1 LNGASAQTITVEG
14 LPVDPTT
21 NLSLEPF
28 MMNMMPFIP
37 QECMATSDVFAGY
50 EDQILVVKSDGSDYF
65 VPSFGVETLSEMC
78 PGEGYAIFLNGADGI
93 NFTYPMGMALY
104 SDDMMDD
111 YKLRTRTD
119 AVTKTGLSHLVL
131 ITDISGEVQ
140 AGDQLRAYANDV
152 LVGEI
157 NIVSEHLEG
166 YQIDLVA
173 VGGADLTEWGGP
185 ELSGYRSGDAIELRL
200 YSESRNVELRVSTS
214 LDNNAYGNDTEM
226 SIGSVVVLNEN
237 AIITSFELTQNYPN
251 PFNPSTTI
259 DYNIHSSGYVS
270 LNVYD
275 VMGRLV
281 RTLVDEYKEAG
292 NANGYSVTWNGL
304 DNLGN
309 KVSTGVYIYSLQAQ
323 GVSTTKKMVLMK

>member
-1 LNGASAQTITVEG
+1 MDDEACNYNSEANLDDGSCDYDSCAGCTDSEASNYDKDANIDDGSCSYEILQELVMNPYQMNYVSLNILPEDNSTSALLSGADLLIVSNDASDYYVPSFNVDQIGTLESDEAFSCFLNGASAQTITVEG

-93 NFTYPMGMALY
+93 DFTYPMGMALY

-166 YQIDLVA
+166 YPIDLVA

-185 ELSGYRSGDAIELRL
+185 ELSGYRSGDAIDLDFI
-200 YSESRNVELRVSTS
+200 VSQ
-214 LDNNAYGNDTEM
+214 EM
-226 SIGSVVVLNEN
+226 LN
-237 AIITSFELTQNYPN
+237 
-251 PFNPSTTI
+251 
-259 DYNIHSSGYVS
+259 
-270 LNVYD
+270 
-275 VMGRLV
+275 
-281 RTLVDEYKEAG
+281 
-292 NANGYSVTWNGL
+292 
-304 DNLGN
+304 
-309 KVSTGVYIYSLQAQ
+309 
-323 GVSTTKKMVLMK
+323 